1 MNRYL
6 HVPVLSFMIACGGG
20 ASDRN
25 PGTGQRSTDA
35 ERLIGEN
42 RDAVRMEDRDIRLYA
57 ARMELDLHTTD
68 RGVRYIILRDM
79 PGENVRGGQWAMV
92 NHRSLL
98 LNGDTAYA
106 SEPGRPETFQ
116 VEMDDVESGLHEGI
130 QLLSPGDSALLIIPS
145 YRAHG
150 LIGDMERIP
159 PRSSVVYHIGLVKV
173 SGEPFPDRDG
183 RR

>member
-1 MNRYL
+1 MIRLL
-6 HVPVLSFMIACGGG
+6 HYPLLSFMIACGGG
-20 ASDRN
+20 ADRN
-25 PGTGQRSTDA
+25 PAPGGQAREQ

-57 ARMELDLHTTD
+57 ARMELDLITTD
-68 RGVRYIILRDM
+68 RGVRYKLLRDE
-79 PGENVRGGQWAMV
+79 PGTPVRAGQWAMV
-92 NHRSLL
+92 NYRSVL

-106 SEPGRPETFQ
+106 STPGKPEAFQ

-130 QLLSPGDSALLIIPS
+130 QLMSPGDSAVLIIPS

-159 PRSSVVYHIGLVKV
+159 PRSTVVYHIGLVKA
-173 SGEPFPDRDG
+173 SGEPFEQKG
-183 RR
+183 GGK